1 MGLSI
6 MIARGRTVFIA
17 DTAVH
22 ERPSPGE
29 LADIAQQAAA
39 KARAMGH
46 EPRVAMLS
54 FSNFGGPAI
63 AGFTRAREAVAELE
77 RRKPDFEFDGD
88 MTAEVA
94 LDERLMK
101 SLYPFCR
108 LSGPANVLVM
118 PGLYS
123 SSISTHL
130 MQQLGG
136 GTVIGPILCG
146 LEKPAQIVQIGASV
160 GDLVN
165 MAVLAAHEANVSARR

>member
-1 MGLSI
+1 
-6 MIARGRTVFIA
+6 
-17 DTAVH
+17 
-22 ERPSPGE
+22 
-29 LADIAQQAAA
+29 
-39 KARAMGH
+39 
-46 EPRVAMLS
+46 VAMLS

-108 LSGPANVLVM
+108 LSGPANLLIM

-123 SSISTHL
+123 ASISSQL
-130 MQQLGG
+130 LQQLGG

-146 LEKPAQIVQIGASV
+146 LEKPAQIVQLGASV

-165 MAVLAAHEANVSARR
+165 MAVLAAHEANIKART